1 MGFDKVSVALMNFGI
16 AARELAKAFDEV
28 DEGKLN
34 EYISDDYPFQKSYDE
49 MYLDI
54 DEWCRA
60 SRVRIGED
68 KA

>member
-1 MGFDKVSVALMNFGI
+1 MGFDKVSIALMNFGK
-16 AARELAKAFDEV
+16 AANELAKAFDEV

-34 EYISDDYPFQKSYDE
+34 EYISDGYPFQRCYEE

-60 SRVRIGED
+60 SRIRIKED
-68 KA
+68 VL